1 MNKEKLGIEGFI
13 GYITHQKRYSKLT
26 ADAYKKDLEQFQDF
40 LSHTYGIS
48 DLTAVKSVFIRD
60 WIMELRDKHKMEPDS
75 VNRKLSALRS
85 FYKYVKRVDPA
96 FIDPMAK
103 ITALKTPKPLP
114 IFFRESEVSDVL
126 SPEPVD
132 STSFPDVRND
142 IVLETLYD
150 TGIRRAELISLKD
163 SDFNFFSLTLR
174 VWGKGGKERVI
185 PISDILKEK
194 AEHYIKFKRELFGD
208 VENFIVTDKGSP
220 AYPELIY
227 RIVTNSMKK
236 VSSLSKRS
244 PHVMRHTFAGALLN
258 SGAEIN
264 SVKELLGHASLA
276 ATQVYTHTSFEQMRQ
291 IYKNAHPRK

>member
-1 MNKEKLGIEGFI
+1 MVQIDTFIE
-13 GYITHQKRYSKLT
+13 YITHQKRYSALT
-26 ADAYKKDLEQFQDF
+26 AEAYKRDLEQFQTF
-40 LSHTYGIS
+40 LQATYGITE
-48 DLTAVKSVFIRD
+48 LTDAKSAFIRD
-60 WIMELRDKHKMEPDS
+60 WIMDLKENNKMDSIS

-85 FYKYVKRVDPA
+85 FYKYVKRHDQS

-132 STSFPDVRND
+132 SDSFPDVRND
-142 IVLETLYD
+142 IVLEILYD

-185 PISDILKEK
+185 PISTILKEK
-194 AEHYIKFKRELFGD
+194 AEKYIEMKRERFGD
-208 VENFIVTDKGSP
+208 VGNFIVTDKGAP
-220 AYPELIY
+220 AYAGLIY
-227 RIVTNSMKK
+227 RIVTNAMKG
-236 VSSLSKRS
+236 VTSLSKRS
-244 PHVMRHTFAGALLN
+244 PHVMRHTFAEALLN

-276 ATQVYTHTSFEQMRQ
+276 ATQVYTHTSFEQMRK
-291 IYKNAHPRK
+291 IYKSAHPRR

>member
-1 MNKEKLGIEGFI
+1 MVQIDTFIE
-13 GYITHQKRYSKLT
+13 YITHQKRYSALT
-26 ADAYKKDLEQFQDF
+26 AEAYKRDLEQFQTF
-40 LSHTYGIS
+40 LKATYGITE
-48 DLTAVKSVFIRD
+48 LTDAKSAFIRD
-60 WIMELRDKHKMEPDS
+60 WIMDLKENSKMDSIS

-85 FYKYVKRVDPA
+85 FYKYVKRHDQS

-132 STSFPDVRND
+132 SDSFPDVRND

-185 PISDILKEK
+185 PISTILKEK
-194 AEHYIKFKRELFGD
+194 AEKYIEMKREMFGS
-208 VENFIVTDKGSP
+208 VENFIVTDKGAP
-220 AYPELIY
+220 AYAGLIY
-227 RIVTNSMKK
+227 RIVTNAMKG
-236 VSSLSKRS
+236 VTSLSKRS
-244 PHVMRHTFAGALLN
+244 PHVMRHTFAEALLN

-276 ATQVYTHTSFEQMRQ
+276 ATQVYTHTSFEQMRK
-291 IYKNAHPRK
+291 IYKSAHPRR